1 MPGQASDKVKPWS
14 IRGVPQE
21 ERSAATEAAKRAGQ
35 TLGEWISR
43 AARAQIQQEAGANR
57 LPVPVPG
64 PGRPEPPG
72 TSDTPEPPDTSARL
86 SDVERVALVLCGL
99 SASGVPVP
107 KGHARQVTRAL
118 VDQLPPRPRKEAA

>member
-1 MPGQASDKVKPWS
+1 MPP
-14 IRGVPQE
+14 E

-57 LPVPVPG
+57 LPVPVPV
-64 PGRPEPPG
+64 PVPVRQEPPG
-72 TSDTPEPPDTSARL
+72 TSDTLEPPDTSAKL

-99 SASGVPVP
+99 SASGLPVP

-118 VDQLPPRPRKEAA
+118 VDLLPPRAGKEAA